1 MTRRQDD
8 ITALVL
14 AGGRGSRMGGVDKGL
29 TPLQGK
35 PLVAHIIERLEPQV
49 AHVLINANRNAERYA
64 DFGKPVLADADPA
77 AYAGPLA
84 GMLAGL
90 QACTTPWLLTAPC
103 DSPWLPDHYA
113 QHMLDTALA
122 AGATVAM
129 ASDGQRHQP
138 VFCLIK
144 RELVDS
150 LQRFLA
156 AGDRKIDLWTRAEQA
171 VEVLFE
177 DSRIFTNINTRDD
190 LRRSDPN

>member
-90 QACTTPWLLTAPC
+90 QACTTP
-103 DSPWLPDHYA
+103 
-113 QHMLDTALA
+113 
-122 AGATVAM
+122 
-129 ASDGQRHQP
+129 RHQP

-177 DSRIFTNINTRDD
+177 DPRIFTNINTRDD